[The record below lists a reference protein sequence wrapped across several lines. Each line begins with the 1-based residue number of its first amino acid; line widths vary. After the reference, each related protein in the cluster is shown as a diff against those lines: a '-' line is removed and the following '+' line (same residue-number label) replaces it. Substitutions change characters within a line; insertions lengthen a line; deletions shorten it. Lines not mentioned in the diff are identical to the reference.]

1 MKIGNLMILK
11 IEGINEEVKRM
22 IRLET
27 IQVEFDHKETMTL
40 TC

>member
-22 IRLET
+22 IRLEI
-27 IQVEFDHKETMTL
+27 IQAGFDRKETMTL